1 MNKPHKNWK
10 QFIINEAGLSKIRQD
25 MSDYAT
31 AFITAFRG
39 DIHDKSECLY
49 IPPTNKEIK
58 ERSKMGRKGVVNRG
72 NNKELSAYLLSQ
84 GYGIKNVQGSYIE
97 NYGKA
102 TAREV
107 GENAFFVAD
116 MQDKGR
122 LKKDLLALGEE
133 FDQDSIIFG
142 DKGKSGALFG
152 TNKCPEGYPGYGK
165 KLVQG
170 GAIFGKEGEFMSRV
184 NGRPFVFSESV
195 ETQAYGVSRFP
206 TELRGSVKLAKMDW
220 REIIIE
226 E

>member
-1 MNKPHKNWK
+1 MKEFKEYLTESSLSRLWK
-10 QFIINEAGLSKIRQD
+10 HSQEH
-25 MSDYAT
+25 DYGT
-31 AFITAFRG
+31 ITAFRYAPECG
-39 DIHDKSECLY
+39 EGTPYTKKENLQRNKSLLA
-49 IPPTNKEIK
+49 KL
-58 ERSKMGRKGVVNRG
+58 RSK
-72 NNKELSAYLLSQ
+72 
-84 GYGIKNVQGSYIE
+84 GYGVTSIKGSYIE

-107 GENAFFVAD
+107 GENSFFVAD

-142 DKGKSGALFG
+142 NKGKSGALFG

-220 REIIIE
+220 REIII
-226 E
+226 

>member
-1 MNKPHKNWK
+1 MKEFKEYLTESSLSRLWK
-10 QFIINEAGLSKIRQD
+10 HSQEH
-25 MSDYAT
+25 DYGT
-31 AFITAFRG
+31 ITAFRYAPECG
-39 DIHDKSECLY
+39 EGTPYTKKENLQRNKSLLA
-49 IPPTNKEIK
+49 KL
-58 ERSKMGRKGVVNRG
+58 RSK
-72 NNKELSAYLLSQ
+72 
-84 GYGIKNVQGSYIE
+84 GYGVTSIKGSYIE

-107 GENAFFVAD
+107 GENSFFVAD

-220 REIIIE
+220 REIVI
-226 E
+226 